1 MALLT
6 EQDVLN
12 IRFKRPASVDTGY
25 DEDEVDFFL
34 DEVAETIREL
44 TAAREDAE
52 NRAKT
57 AEARAAQNQQAGLS
71 ADLAG
76 PDQASTTASFAG
88 QAPSEQAGTSAAA
101 VLQMAQET
109 YEQLVARGQSESDQ
123 LVAEAK
129 AKSQQIVADAEQKSN
144 RTLANLEQERGLVER
159 KISELR
165 DFERDYRTRLR
176 SYLESLLNNVESGA
190 QDPNQTK

>member
-12 IRFKRPASVDTGY
+12 IRFKRPTSVETGY

-44 TAAREDAE
+44 TVARDDAE
-52 NRAKT
+52 NRAKI
-57 AEARAAQNQQAGLS
+57 AEARASQVGEPAQPEVA
-71 ADLAG
+71 A
-76 PDQASTTASFAG
+76 PDQAASTASFG
-88 QAPSEQAGTSAAA
+88 NQASAQQAGTSAAA

-123 LVAEAK
+123 LVGEAK
-129 AKSQQIVADAEQKSN
+129 AKSAKIVSDAEVQSN

-165 DFERDYRTRLR
+165 DFERDYRTRLK
-176 SYLESLLNNVESGA
+176 SYLESLLGNVEAGA
-190 QDPNQTK
+190 QEPEQNN

>member
-12 IRFKRPASVDTGY
+12 IRFKRPTSVETGY

-44 TAAREDAE
+44 TAARDDAE
-52 NRAKT
+52 NRAKI
-57 AEARAAQNQQAGLS
+57 AEARASQVGEPAQAEV
-71 ADLAG
+71 AA
-76 PDQASTTASFAG
+76 PDQAASTASFG
-88 QAPSEQAGTSAAA
+88 NQASAQQAGTSAVA

-123 LVAEAK
+123 LVGEAK
-129 AKSQQIVADAEQKSN
+129 AKSAKIVSDAEAQSN

-165 DFERDYRTRLR
+165 DFERDYRTRLK
-176 SYLESLLNNVESGA
+176 SYLESLLGNVEAGA
-190 QDPNQTK
+190 QEPEQNN